1 MKFSAT
7 ILALCLVQQASAF
20 VAPQAPK
27 ASLLPLTASPN
38 GEVSQRTGTI
48 PESRTVRL
56 AVGRRRRLQ
65 GGIFLG
71 TSNRFSHY
79 ASLLSPLISDHTWP
93 NNNNATLHNNR
104 EPWNRV

>member
-7 ILALCLVQQASAF
+7 ILALCLVQTSAF

-56 AVGRRRRLQ
+56 SVVVVV
-65 GGIFLG
+65 FKVE
-71 TSNRFSHY
+71 SFSAHPTV
-79 ASLLSPLISDHTWP
+79 SHITPLFRP
-93 NNNNATLHNNR
+93 L
-104 EPWNRV
+104 

>member
-7 ILALCLVQQASAF
+7 ILALCLVQTSAF

-56 AVGRRRRLQ
+56 SVVVV
-65 GGIFLG
+65 FKVE
-71 TSNRFSHY
+71 SFSAHPTV
-79 ASLLSPLISDHTWP
+79 SHITPLFRP
-93 NNNNATLHNNR
+93 L
-104 EPWNRV
+104 